1 MTDYATACSLVLL
14 LLCIA
19 LQSQFPTCSSFLV
32 SQSTRNRYA
41 HVLLEG
47 GSDFMG
53 DIARDRITI
62 KSLAKLSTTS
72 SSEKK
77 TLDQFIPTSN
87 FEVITNDM
95 SEVPI

>member
-1 MTDYATACSLVLL
+1 
-14 LLCIA
+14 
-19 LQSQFPTCSSFLV
+19 
-32 SQSTRNRYA
+32 
-41 HVLLEG
+41 
-47 GSDFMG
+47 MG

-77 TLDQFIPTSN
+77 TLDQFMPTSN